1 MNEDIKKENEIAEH
15 DDFTSDLQEMTHT
28 DIPVVEENEKTEET
42 SDQPTESSAPKKKRK
57 PLSINVLITCL
68 LVCSIALLG
77 LSVFAFVNRDEIAK
91 KIRNDAT
98 TPTSFTETQTTEN
111 TLPSELTTPS
121 SRTVLVDAVHTLP
134 VDYVPSTL
142 TEIYMRSTS
151 DVVIVDEETGNKA
164 KEMLQAASEAGI
176 DIYVVTAYRSYEDQ
190 QKYYTSRMELLG
202 NSEEA
207 KKQIQAAGCSEH
219 QTGLALDFTDDP
231 ANAQS
236 TIEFAN
242 TEAGKWLY
250 EHAHEYG
257 FILRYPKDKE
267 SITGYTYEPWHYRYV
282 GTDVANAIYEKGADT
297 TFEEYYGINHNK

>member
-1 MNEDIKKENEIAEH
+1 MIMNEDIRNEKEKEEH
-15 DDFTSDLQEMTHT
+15 SELTTDLQEMTST
-28 DIPVVEENEKTEET
+28 DIPVEVNENTAEEIVE
-42 SDQPTESSAPKKKRK
+42 QPAKKKRK
-57 PLSINVLITCL
+57 PLSINVLISCL

-77 LSVFAFVNRDEIAK
+77 LSVFAFINRGEIAK
-91 KIRNDAT
+91 KIRDDAT
-98 TPTSFTETQTTEN
+98 TPTSFTETPTTEN

-121 SRTVLVDAVHTLP
+121 SKTVLVDSVHTLP

-164 KEMLQAASEAGI
+164 KEMLQAASDAGI

-236 TIEFAN
+236 T
-242 TEAGKWLY
+242 
-250 EHAHEYG
+250 
-257 FILRYPKDKE
+257 
-267 SITGYTYEPWHYRYV
+267 V
-282 GTDVANAIYEKGADT
+282 
-297 TFEEYYGINHNK
+297 

>member
-121 SRTVLVDAVHTLP
+121 SKTVLVDAVHTLP

-202 NSEEA
+202 NSE
-207 KKQIQAAGCSEH
+207 
-219 QTGLALDFTDDP
+219 
-231 ANAQS
+231 
-236 TIEFAN
+236 
-242 TEAGKWLY
+242 
-250 EHAHEYG
+250 
-257 FILRYPKDKE
+257 
-267 SITGYTYEPWHYRYV
+267 
-282 GTDVANAIYEKGADT
+282 
-297 TFEEYYGINHNK
+297 